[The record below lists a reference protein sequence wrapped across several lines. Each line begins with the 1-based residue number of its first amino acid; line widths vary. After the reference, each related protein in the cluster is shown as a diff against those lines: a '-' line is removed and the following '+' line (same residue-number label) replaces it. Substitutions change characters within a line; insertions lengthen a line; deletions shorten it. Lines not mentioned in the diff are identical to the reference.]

1 MKKLLGIMVLGLLW
15 CNVSFAV
22 SNVDLIRNCAEFI
35 YDKKLTDKEYREIMT
50 PENERG
56 DHEFIGYFMA
66 CEQALKKHP
75 ITFREIYK

>member
-1 MKKLLGIMVLGLLW
+1 MKKAIAIIILGLLW

-50 PENERG
+50 PENERS

-66 CEQALKKHP
+66 CEQALKKNP